1 MAKVKEKT
9 ASDLHFEANPK
20 KEVLFGTSDGN
31 LFDDKYLAK
40 LHGDT
45 LEEGCKEVETF
56 KNALHLEVTTDD
68 TDE

>member
-1 MAKVKEKT
+1 MAKEKEKT

-31 LFDDKYLAK
+31 LFEDKCFAK
-40 LHGDT
+40 LHADT
-45 LEEGCKEVETF
+45 LEEGKREVKTF
-56 KNALHLEVTTDD
+56 KNALHLEVES

>member
-1 MAKVKEKT
+1 MEKVKEKT

-20 KEVLFGTSDGN
+20 KEVLYGTSDGN

-45 LEEGCKEVETF
+45 LEEGKQDIETF
-56 KNALHLEVTTDD
+56 KNTLYLEVSE
-68 TDE
+68 DEA

>member
-1 MAKVKEKT
+1 MAKGKEKT
-9 ASDLHFEANPK
+9 ASDSYFEAHPE

-45 LEEGCKEVETF
+45 LEEGCI
-56 KNALHLEVTTDD
+56 
-68 TDE
+68 